1 MIKLPAGCEKM
12 GRPTVIIADTVP
24 AHPLLEGKREI
35 GRGEY
40 SIVLDKGDDERV
52 YKIVS
57 SPADYFLLTADDRPS
72 GTHFPIVFA
81 DHGIVGRASSGYPFH
96 LIEMEKLYPLD
107 AGSPAEDLAKRL
119 IDIYWAAC
127 EQWSILG
134 MDMGRI
140 ALHQLAQSSIDIGD
154 AMQESLATTQPTAA
168 QVARLRLS
176 ADRFPRYLPLQSMLA
191 RSYLNAGANEDA
203 ATVAAR
209 LLELMPGN
217 PDAAA
222 LATTIYRATRQWPL
236 MKQAAWQWQRALH
249 TETRPADIAI
259 AEAAMKLGDFETVIT
274 TLEPHLATAVRAP
287 EKNAA
292 LLRLV
297 AGAMTANGQPERVE
311 DLLGPLLAE
320 SSSARVTW
328 LQVTATQA
336 HDGLIAGEALARV
349 SAVLDAS
356 SFEEVDSFARAASA
370 VALRFA
376 DPAPARQAVGLLQSF
391 TQRANPEVEA
401 LFLTAALQLQLN
413 QYAAAEIAYREIL
426 SRQPKHDKALNDFAY
441 LLLLRKGDLQEAKTA
456 AAKARELRP
465 QVATYHETFA
475 RIESEL
481 GNRPAALAAFDQAL
495 TIEPNNLDALIGK
508 AFVLRESGRVQ
519 ESEKLVTQIEPQL
532 ATSPVLSEPVR
543 IQLQSLRKTTSR
555 GE

>member
-1 MIKLPAGCEKM
+1 MSRQGSAGGRFSSFHARQADYAAAIEAADRGLALLPANPE
-12 GRPTVIIADTVP
+12 
-24 AHPLLEGKREI
+24 LESLRLQAMAMQKVSETN
-35 GRGEY
+35 
-40 SIVLDKGDDERV
+40 DD
-52 YKIVS
+52 
-57 SPADYFLLTADDRPS
+57 LTP
-72 GTHFPIVFA
+72 
-81 DHGIVGRASSGYPFH
+81 
-96 LIEMEKLYPLD
+96 
-107 AGSPAEDLAKRL
+107 L
-119 IDIYWAAC
+119 IDVLKADPSRAA
-127 EQWSILG
+127 ETA
-134 MDMGRI
+134 
-140 ALHQLAQSSIDIGD
+140 ALL

-495 TIEPNNLDALIGK
+495 TIYPTNADALIGK